1 MNKFIPLIILFVV
14 IFLIAIAT
22 RNLNNNQNDNPTN
35 SQEISSSDENQDDD
49 GEKKEDGG
57 SDINFSKV
65 EIDLPEFSIP
75 DLLEKGKTFTKKDLL
90 GKYTII
96 NVFASWCSTCIMEH
110 EVLIRM
116 QTEAIADLY
125 GIAWRD
131 IDKNTEKYLQQKGN
145 PYSKVGVD
153 NKAIFSKFLDLEAVP
168 ETWLVNPKG
177 KIVLRLKGN
186 LQDFSG
192 EEIKRYIRLN

>member
-1 MNKFIPLIILFVV
+1 MNKFIPIAILFVV
-14 IFLIAIAT
+14 IFLIAVAT
-22 RNLNNNQNDNPTN
+22 RNLSNKQSDNATN
-35 SQEISSSDENQDDD
+35 SQEISSSKNDDELND
-49 GEKKEDGG
+49 KKEDGG
-57 SDINFSKV
+57 SDINFSEV
-65 EIDLPEFSIP
+65 EIDLPDFSIP
-75 DLLEKGKTFTKKDLL
+75 DLFDVGKTFSKKDLI

-96 NVFASWCSTCIMEH
+96 NVFASWCATCRLEH

-131 IDKNTEKYLQQKGN
+131 IDKNTAKYLQQNGN
-145 PYSKVGVD
+145 PFSKVGAD
-153 NKAIFSKFLDLEAVP
+153 NKGIFSKITNLEAVP

-186 LQDFSG
+186 LQEFSG
-192 EEIKRYIRLN
+192 DEIKRYIRLN

>member
-1 MNKFIPLIILFVV
+1 MNKFIPLAILFVV

-22 RNLNNNQNDNPTN
+22 RNLSNKQSDNATN
-35 SQEISSSDENQDDD
+35 SQEISTLSEEEDL
-49 GEKKEDGG
+49 GERKEDGG
-57 SDINFSKV
+57 NEINFSKV

-75 DLLEKGKTFTKKDLL
+75 DLFDKGKNFSKKDLI

-96 NVFASWCSTCIMEH
+96 NVFASWCGTCRMEH
-110 EVLIRM
+110 DILLNL

-131 IDKNTEKYLQQKGN
+131 IDKNTEKFLQQNGN
-145 PYSKVGVD
+145 PFSKVGVD
-153 NKAIFSKFLDLEAVP
+153 NKAIFSKIVNLEAVP

-186 LQDFSG
+186 LQEFSG
-192 EEIKRYIRLN
+192 DEIKRYIRLN